1 MEEELKELLKKQ
13 FEIMLKNSIQQEVFL
28 EELNKHLSEKE
39 FNQLKINLLEL
50 IQTHQTSFSELK
62 SIIKEI

>member
-1 MEEELKELLKKQ
+1 MENELKELLKSQ
-13 FEIMLKNSIQQEVFL
+13 FEVMLKNSIQQEVFL
-28 EELNKHLSEKE
+28 EVLNKDLSEKE
-39 FNQLKINLLEL
+39 FIQLKINLLEL